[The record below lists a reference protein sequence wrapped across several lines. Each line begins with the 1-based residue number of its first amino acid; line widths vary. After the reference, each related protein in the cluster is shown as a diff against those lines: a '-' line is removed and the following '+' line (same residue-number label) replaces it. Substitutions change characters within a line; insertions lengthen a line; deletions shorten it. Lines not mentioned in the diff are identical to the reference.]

1 VSSYAKSPPHL
12 AAVAELGRSNRNVV
26 VVSQDFG
33 AAGAFTAE
41 FPERHFDVGISEENL
56 VGVAA
61 GLAHRG
67 KIAFVLAMAPFVTMR
82 AFEQIR
88 DDCAYNRNNVKI
100 LALFTGLEAG
110 AWGATHHAMEDLA
123 LMRGIPGMT
132 VLVPAD
138 AIEVGEA
145 IHAAAET
152 EGPVYVRVAGFAA
165 DMSPIEGD
173 RQPLRVGKASQ
184 LRPGNDL
191 AILATG
197 TAVRTALEA
206 RKVLAREGIDAR
218 VLNFHTIKPI
228 DREAIELAA
237 SETGLLLTVEEHS
250 TVGGLGTATSEVLS
264 EFGRGRL
271 RRLGIPDRFC
281 TEVAPYKELLQA
293 CGLDVPGVAAAAREL
308 IAVRGS

>member
-1 VSSYAKSPPHL
+1 
-12 AAVAELGRSNRNVV
+12 
-26 VVSQDFG
+26 
-33 AAGAFTAE
+33 
-41 FPERHFDVGISEENL
+41 
-56 VGVAA
+56 
-61 GLAHRG
+61 
-67 KIAFVLAMAPFVTMR
+67 
-82 AFEQIR
+82 
-88 DDCAYNRNNVKI
+88 
-100 LALFTGLEAG
+100 
-110 AWGATHHAMEDLA
+110 
-123 LMRGIPGMT
+123 
-132 VLVPAD
+132 
-138 AIEVGEA
+138 
-145 IHAAAET
+145 
-152 EGPVYVRVAGFAA
+152 
-165 DMSPIEGD
+165 
-173 RQPLRVGKASQ
+173 VGKASQ